1 MNRLHR
7 WMIEKFLPRYA
18 HELLLDELAA
28 TDKRLAAARQTIAE
42 LSAENRALRFALR
55 QIGAGAARNG
65 RARRR
70 MKVTKYCEHCPWRS
84 ADPYCLWPRCFKKY
98 LTGPQQERKKQAD
111 ERIAAG
117 ADGQPRN

>member
-18 HELLLDELAA
+18 HELLLDVAA

-55 QIGAGAARNG
+55 QIGRGGRTEREGAPPH
-65 RARRR
+65 
-70 MKVTKYCEHCPWRS
+70 ES
-84 ADPYCLWPRCFKKY
+84 
-98 LTGPQQERKKQAD
+98 D
-111 ERIAAG
+111 EIL
-117 ADGQPRN
+117 

>member
-1 MNRLHR
+1 MNRLRR

-55 QIGAGAARNG
+55 QIGRGCRTEREGAPPHESDEILSALPV
-65 RARRR
+65 AQRRPLLP
-70 MKVTKYCEHCPWRS
+70 V
-84 ADPYCLWPRCFKKY
+84 
-98 LTGPQQERKKQAD
+98 
-111 ERIAAG
+111 AALL
-117 ADGQPRN
+117 

>member
-28 TDKRLAAARQTIAE
+28 ARQTIAE

-55 QIGAGAARNG
+55 QIGRGCRTEREGAPPH
-65 RARRR
+65 
-70 MKVTKYCEHCPWRS
+70 ES
-84 ADPYCLWPRCFKKY
+84 
-98 LTGPQQERKKQAD
+98 D
-111 ERIAAG
+111 EIL
-117 ADGQPRN
+117 

>member
-1 MNRLHR
+1 MTRLRR

-55 QIGAGAARNG
+55 QIGRGCRTEREGAPPH
-65 RARRR
+65 
-70 MKVTKYCEHCPWRS
+70 ES
-84 ADPYCLWPRCFKKY
+84 
-98 LTGPQQERKKQAD
+98 D
-111 ERIAAG
+111 EIL
-117 ADGQPRN
+117 

>member
-1 MNRLHR
+1 
-7 WMIEKFLPRYA
+7 
-18 HELLLDELAA
+18 
-28 TDKRLAAARQTIAE
+28 
-42 LSAENRALRFALR
+42 
-55 QIGAGAARNG
+55 
-65 RARRR
+65 

-117 ADGQPRN
+117 TDGQPRN

>member
-55 QIGAGAARNG
+55 
-65 RARRR
+65 
-70 MKVTKYCEHCPWRS
+70 
-84 ADPYCLWPRCFKKY
+84 
-98 LTGPQQERKKQAD
+98 
-111 ERIAAG
+111 
-117 ADGQPRN
+117 

>member
-28 TDKRLAAARQTIAE
+28 RQTIAE

-55 QIGAGAARNG
+55 QIGRGCRTEREGAPPH
-65 RARRR
+65 
-70 MKVTKYCEHCPWRS
+70 ES
-84 ADPYCLWPRCFKKY
+84 
-98 LTGPQQERKKQAD
+98 D
-111 ERIAAG
+111 EIL
-117 ADGQPRN
+117 

>member
-55 QIGAGAARNG
+55 QIGRGCRTEREGAPPHESDEIL
-65 RARRR
+65 RALPVAQRRPLLP
-70 MKVTKYCEHCPWRS
+70 V
-84 ADPYCLWPRCFKKY
+84 
-98 LTGPQQERKKQAD
+98 
-111 ERIAAG
+111 AALL
-117 ADGQPRN
+117 

>member
-1 MNRLHR
+1 MNRLRR

-55 QIGAGAARNG
+55 QIGRGCRTEREGAPPHE
-65 RARRR
+65 
-70 MKVTKYCEHCPWRS
+70 VTKYCEHCPWRS

-117 ADGQPRN
+117 TDGQPRN

>member
-28 TDKRLAAARQTIAE
+28 TRQTIAE

-55 QIGAGAARNG
+55 QIGRGCRTEREGAPPH
-65 RARRR
+65 
-70 MKVTKYCEHCPWRS
+70 ES
-84 ADPYCLWPRCFKKY
+84 
-98 LTGPQQERKKQAD
+98 D
-111 ERIAAG
+111 EIL
-117 ADGQPRN
+117 

>member
-55 QIGAGAARNG
+55 QIGRGCRTEREGAPPHESG
-65 RARRR
+65 
-70 MKVTKYCEHCPWRS
+70 EI
-84 ADPYCLWPRCFKKY
+84 L
-98 LTGPQQERKKQAD
+98 
-111 ERIAAG
+111 
-117 ADGQPRN
+117 